1 MTSSCIWVSRQ
12 HVQRLRLILFILC
25 LLYVGK
31 SYNISEANNRGC
43 KHNSARL
50 DKWLEVLA
58 VEGLINTE
66 RTVT

>member
-1 MTSSCIWVSRQ
+1 MLTSIDPSMFSSSSIV
-12 HVQRLRLILFILC
+12 
-25 LLYVGK
+25 YVGK
-31 SYNISEANNRGC
+31 SQNISEANNRGC

-50 DKWLEVLA
+50 DKWLEILA